1 MPSRNVLRNFNLST
15 STSGGGGGGTF
26 GGIVSANLWYWG
38 DMSSYDSGSQQWLDK
53 SGNEH
58 HADVSGSALSRSGSL
73 GFEFNG
79 TDNVLSWPSPYESFT
94 TSSCVNG
101 GYTVQMTFYPDSGS
115 VLGGSQ
121 NTTALWD
128 SRTSYVGGTGLQGIY
143 LNDGLD
149 ASPSP
154 TQTQGFDF
162 SADGQRSFYVYGKQY
177 FTQPL
182 TVAWQFTPTSVA
194 LQAPYLFNY
203 YIPSVQQSP
212 FTNGQ
217 SVGYQESKAP
227 FATFGK
233 RIFNS
238 TGTFGQNGV
247 NKTYFNYKGLV
258 RDILIYKRALTQY
271 EIYQNYIALNN
282 WNTLNNL

>member
-53 SGNEH
+53 SGNNH
-58 HADVSGSALSRSGSL
+58 DADVSGASLVRSGSL
-73 GFEFNG
+73 GFIFNG
-79 TDNVLSWPSPYESFT
+79 TNNVLTWPTPYESFT
-94 TSSCVNG
+94 TSSCVDG
-101 GYTVQMTFYPDSGS
+101 GYTVQMTFLPDSAS
-115 VLGGSQ
+115 VLTGAQ

-128 SRTSYVGGTGLQGIY
+128 SRASYLGGTGLQGIY

-149 ASPSP
+149 PSPQP

-162 SADGQRSFYVYGKQY
+162 TAEGEREFYIYGVQE
-177 FTQPL
+177 FSQPL
-182 TVAWQFTPTSVA
+182 TVTWAFTPANVG
-194 LQAPYLFNY
+194 LEIPYTFDY
-203 YIPSVQQSP
+203 YISNVQKIRY
-212 FTNGQ
+212 TNGKA
-217 SVGYQESKAP
+217 VGYQETKAP
-227 FATFGK
+227 FASFGK

-238 TGTFGQNGV
+238 TGDFGRGGSDL
-247 NKTYFNYKGLV
+247 TYFNYKGIV
-258 RDILIYKRALTQY
+258 RDILIYKRTLAES

-282 WNTLNNL
+282 WNTKNNL

>member
-15 STSGGGGGGTF
+15 STAGGGGGGTF
-26 GGIVSANLWYWG
+26 GGIVSSNLWYWG

-73 GFEFNG
+73 GFVFNG
-79 TDNVLSWPSPYESFT
+79 TNNVLTWPSPYESFT
-94 TSSCVNG
+94 TASCVDG
-101 GYTVQMTFYPDSGS
+101 GYTVQMTFLPDSAS
-115 VLGGSQ
+115 VLSGAY

-128 SRTSYVGGTGLQGIY
+128 SRAGYVGGTGLQGIY

-149 ASPSP
+149 APP
-154 TQTQGFDF
+154 DATQTQGFDF
-162 SADGQRSFYVYGKQY
+162 SSNGLRNFYVYGIEK

-182 TVAWQFTPTSVA
+182 TTAWAFIPTAVT

-203 YIPSVQQSP
+203 YIPSFQRTP
-212 FTNGQ
+212 FTNGN
-217 SVGYQESKAP
+217 SVGFEETKAP
-227 FATFGK
+227 FASFGK

-238 TGTFGQNGV
+238 TGTSIGGSNL
-247 NKTYFNYKGLV
+247 TYFNYKGIV
-258 RDILIYKRALTQY
+258 RDILIYKRALSES
-271 EIYQNYIALNN
+271 EIYQNYVALNN